1 MSPVASDRP
10 ASDLAGIISEKKLL
24 ICVGSGGA
32 GKTSMAAAIGVHAA
46 LRGRRVLVLTIDPA
60 RRLANSLGLERFGNQ
75 ETQIDISP
83 LGQTKGELW
92 AMMLDPQRTFDEL
105 IKRVAKDPKR
115 QQAILENHVYKNITD
130 TIVGNQE
137 YMATE
142 KLYDVVSSGRYDLVV
157 LDTPPVKNA
166 LDFLESPG
174 RMARFVDKR
183 IMKWFLTPYDEGRV
197 FGRLLMGT
205 SAVLFRLLSYIFGRE
220 FLSDLSEF
228 FLHFRDLYDGFQV
241 RHSAVLDMFHSAE
254 TAFLVVT
261 APNRPSNDVAL
272 FFLRELASRQMPSL
286 GVVVNQRHRT
296 LGSSLDPSV
305 VLGERAA
312 TLSEDLSRHTAG
324 SLLARLGS
332 AHRRL
337 CELSRYE
344 EQLVGEL
351 EDVIGQDQHI
361 WQVPRL
367 AGEVHDIHALSTVG
381 ALLLGAATGSDAAPA
396 APAAPVAPAAPADPA
411 DPANSPTSSGS

>member
-1 MSPVASDRP
+1 MTTPTPTPD
-10 ASDLAGIISEKKLL
+10 DLAGIIAEKKLL
-24 ICVGSGGA
+24 ICVGSGGV
-32 GKTSMAAAIGVHAA
+32 GKTSMAAAIGVDAA
-46 LRGRRVLVLTIDPA
+46 RRGRRVLVLTIDPA

-75 ETQIDISP
+75 ETRIDLSG
-83 LGQTKGELW
+83 LGETTGELW

-105 IKRVAKDPKR
+105 IKRVAKDPER
-115 QQAILENHVYKNITD
+115 QKAILENHVYQNITD

-228 FLHFRDLYDGFQV
+228 FLHFRDLYEGFQV
-241 RHSAVLDMFHSAE
+241 RHSAVLEMFHSE
-254 TAFLVVT
+254 QTAFLVVT
-261 APNRPSNDVAL
+261 APNRPAIDVAL
-272 FFLRELASRQMPSL
+272 FFLTELRSRKMPSL
-286 GVVVNQRHRT
+286 GVVVNQRHQT
-296 LGSSLDPSV
+296 LDRALSPDEI
-305 VLGERAA
+305 LGEAA
-312 TLSEDLSRHTAG
+312 RTLSEGLPAHTAG
-324 SLLARLGS
+324 TVLARLGA

-337 CELSRYE
+337 LELSRHEGAMVE
-344 EQLVGEL
+344 ELVPE
-351 EDVIGQDQHI
+351 ISAKQHI

-367 AGEVHDIHALSTVG
+367 AGEVHDVHALAKVG
-381 ALLLGAATGSDAAPA
+381 GLLLG
-396 APAAPVAPAAPADPA
+396 PV
-411 DPANSPTSSGS
+411 SG